1 MAEIE
6 QAGPASAKLD
16 VREEDGTLVLCLSGD
31 LDVTSTDCF
40 RSALDAALDG
50 TADRVIPDLAGLQFM
65 DSSGTALIVSVT
77 QKVREVRVRNP
88 TTIVRRLFELTG
100 LTEALGMVPGVLPG
114 TGLGHMN
121 ISRLFSAQKCG

>member
-16 VREEDGTLVLCLSGD
+16 VREEDGTLVLYLSGD
-31 LDVTSTDCF
+31 LDVTSTDYI

-50 TADRVIPDLAGLQFM
+50 TADRVILDLAGLQFM

-88 TTIVRRLFELTG
+88 TAIVRRLFELTG

-114 TGLGHMN
+114 AGPGHMN